1 MKILI
6 ATGGTGG
13 HIYPA
18 LDLASI
24 IKEKDKEAEI
34 IFFGSN
40 LRMESTVIPEKGY
53 KFYGYDVKTTRGG
66 IASKVSSL
74 LSIFKARNYCVSFL
88 KKEKPDCVI
97 GFGNYISIP
106 VILAAHKLHIP
117 ILLHEQNSFVGKAN
131 VLLSRYAKKVIGCY
145 ENNKNQVNEDKF
157 LLLGN
162 PSATIASNTKL
173 NEAYIKSLNIDRNK
187 PLVSIMLGSL
197 GSASVSSVIDEA
209 LSKIDDDIQVLIAIG
224 KDNDYTYK
232 NTNKDNI
239 KVVDFLDG
247 KQALLISDLAIT
259 RAGATTIAEICAL
272 GTPSIIIPSSYVAN
286 NHQFYNANELAKKDA
301 CILIEEKDLN
311 SDVLAKKVNELIKD
325 KEKLTEIHD
334 NVLKLGYPNA
344 GYDIYKCIKD
354 VIG

>member
-24 IKEKDKEAEI
+24 IKEKDNEAEI

-53 KFYGYDVKTTRGG
+53 KFYGYDVKTTSGG
-66 IASKVSSL
+66 IASKLSSL
-74 LSIFKARNYCVSFL
+74 VSILKARSYCISLL
-88 KKEKPDCVI
+88 KNEKPDCVI

-106 VILAAHKLHIP
+106 VVLAAHKLHIP

-131 VLLSRYAKKVIGCY
+131 ILLSRYAKKIIGCY
-145 ENNKNQVNEDKF
+145 ENNKNQVSEDKF

-162 PSATIASNTKL
+162 PSATIASNTKI
-173 NEAYIKSLNIDRNK
+173 NDDYIKSLDIDRNK

-197 GSASVSSVIDEA
+197 GSASVSYKIDEA
-209 LSKIDDDIQVLIAIG
+209 LAKIDKDVQILIAIG
-224 KDNDYTYK
+224 KGNDYTYH
-232 NTNKDNI
+232 NTDLENV

-272 GTPSIIIPSSYVAN
+272 GTPSIIIPSPYVAN
-286 NHQFYNANELAKKDA
+286 NHQFYNANELAQKGA
-301 CILIEEKDLN
+301 CVLLEEKDLY
-311 SDVLAKKVNELIKD
+311 SDTLAEKVNKLIKD
-325 KEKLTEIHD
+325 KERLTEIHN

-344 GYDIYKCIKD
+344 GYDIYECIKD